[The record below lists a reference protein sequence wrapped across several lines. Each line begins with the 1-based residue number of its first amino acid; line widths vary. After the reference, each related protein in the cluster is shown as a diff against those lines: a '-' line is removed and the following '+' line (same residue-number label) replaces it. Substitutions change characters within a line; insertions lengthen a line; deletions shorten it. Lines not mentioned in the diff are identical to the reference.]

1 MNGLRTS
8 DRMRSLLTRVLRF
21 LCVLRFLPL
30 GELLDQVRPERRVLG
45 HASDL
50 TALREK
56 LLRLNLRLLLQQREV
71 DGIARRHGRLRVQL
85 AIHPGG
91 PRRNPRPHR
100 LHVRR
105 EPAGAG

>member
-50 TALREK
+50 TALGQK
-56 LLRLNLRLLLQQREV
+56 LLRLNLR
-71 DGIARRHGRLRVQL
+71 I
-85 AIHPGG
+85 
-91 PRRNPRPHR
+91 R
-100 LHVRR
+100 LHHQNLLPQVGRIHSR
-105 EPAGAG
+105 LSVSGSTDRTLGL